1 MSTLLRLLV
10 TLAVL
15 AGLVFGAMWALATFV
30 EPQPQE
36 TRTPLAPSKLTGK
49 AP

>member
-1 MSTLLRLLV
+1 MSTLLRLLL

-15 AGLVFGAMWALATFV
+15 AGLAFGAMWALATFV

-36 TRTPLAPSKLTGK
+36 VRTPVPPSKLTGK
-49 AP
+49 Q